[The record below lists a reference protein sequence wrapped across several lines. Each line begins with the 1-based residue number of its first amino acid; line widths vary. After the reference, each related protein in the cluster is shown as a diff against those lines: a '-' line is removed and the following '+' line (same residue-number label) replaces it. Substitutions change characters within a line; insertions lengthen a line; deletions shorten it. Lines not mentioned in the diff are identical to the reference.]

1 MDSPPV
7 QASSTNIRLR
17 CIVKL
22 GIRRRYRCLI
32 FSLLLIAKSSN
43 TLDRVLRSHFVLCVF
58 VPILGGAA
66 ITCKNELEKINAE
79 NLQLVASQLREA
91 MAVGA
96 DSPEGIFGMDWSRRP
111 GHSDVDWSEF
121 SLEENAG
128 KCSKFDAGKCSK
140 FVVVHGA
147 GVGLFYFG
155 FYALHKIVSY
165 LFPSLWT

>member
-1 MDSPPV
+1 
-7 QASSTNIRLR
+7 
-17 CIVKL
+17 
-22 GIRRRYRCLI
+22 
-32 FSLLLIAKSSN
+32 
-43 TLDRVLRSHFVLCVF
+43 
-58 VPILGGAA
+58 
-66 ITCKNELEKINAE
+66 
-79 NLQLVASQLREA
+79 

-111 GHSDVDWSEF
+111 GHSDVDCSEF
-121 SLEENAG
+121 SPEEN
-128 KCSKFDAGKCSK
+128 SGKCSK